1 MGTRRALTA
10 VVTAAALATLAAC
23 TEDVNDGHIYV
34 TQMYGDGCTYD
45 EERGGIVFR
54 FDVAGHKDADMIAE
68 VRRSAPGA
76 DDDHPGPV
84 VASAVHEI
92 RGGDYENPIT
102 IVVALKKSRYDTD
115 LTRCTLQ
122 TENYG
127 PDVIRMDGRT
137 SAP

>member
-54 FDVAGHKDADMIAE
+54 FDVAGRKDADMIAE

-76 DDDHPGPV
+76 DEDHPGPV
-84 VASAVHEI
+84 LASAVHEI

-102 IVVALKKSRYDTD
+102 IVARRVWAFCWPRK
-115 LTRCTLQ
+115 
-122 TENYG
+122 G
-127 PDVIRMDGRT
+127 PRVPPRRRKRHLHAAANPN
-137 SAP
+137 S